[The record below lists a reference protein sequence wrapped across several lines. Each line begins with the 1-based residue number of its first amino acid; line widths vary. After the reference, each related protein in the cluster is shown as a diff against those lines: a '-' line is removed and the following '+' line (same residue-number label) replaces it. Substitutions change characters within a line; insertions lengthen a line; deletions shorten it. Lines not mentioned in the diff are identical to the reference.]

1 MVHGLVS
8 HKILIMMNE
17 TILYVDLSPPNTSM
31 QATLNHL
38 FFLVQMNELSHY
50 QTIPLQYRLIFHS
63 PLLYIFYLKIFEDCL
78 KTNSLNLLFHKFL
91 QYFQILHHQLK
102 FPYSFYLQKWEV
114 GHPKLFVLI
123 HTNQVSFLSLILIS
137 LYPCLDKNLFHQ

>member
-1 MVHGLVS
+1 MVLGLVS
-8 HKILIMMNE
+8 HKIPIMMNE

-31 QATLNHL
+31 PATLNHL
-38 FFLVQMNELSHY
+38 FFPGQMNELSHY
-50 QTIPLQYRLIFHS
+50 QTIPLQYRLIFHN
-63 PLLYIFYLKIFEDCL
+63 PLLCIFFLKIFEDCL